1 MASSDWSIIFSNP
14 VESVR
19 LVAEYIFPLYQQHPI
34 EFSIKLFDSVE
45 TIPPKTFRL
54 VCYQLFS
61 NGITL
66 KEVLNHLSVL
76 PRFLENCDRV
86 PSENITTLLKYQ
98 FPPTLRLS
106 PNDTRESLFFWKSYQ
121 KSIRLFLEQA
131 EEIVSETPEL
141 GLPTLSSPV
150 ASSQISSL
158 EASSLETSG
167 FETPS
172 FEINLS
178 YQNLDWLH
186 WIYDL
191 FRERGLNLNHS
202 NFVAVDP
209 FNKNDEIRRT
219 LLEEAVFQGS
229 LTHTLDLLKF
239 NVNPGDLS
247 DRLIFN
253 ISESKDLLVSGLIL
267 RQLVRYGSIPIAKS
281 EPELQKILQ
290 NLLADSENNQLL
302 EKLSTTFFQFILS
315 GSQLKPSYQLSQYSS
330 KLDEDED
337 LLIAS
342 EINPEIIDSRDFAN
356 IYPHLNRDKFKLK
369 VQKQN
374 SETQVV
380 SGKIV
385 TWPKYIDTT
394 VRETNYVNSYC
405 PSENENLKIANLPGP
420 LEVYRKVLSYLPN
433 INSS

>member
-106 PNDTRESLFFWKSYQ
+106 PNDSSESLFFWKSYQ

-131 EEIVSETPEL
+131 EEIVSETPAL
-141 GLPTLSSPV
+141 DFSIASSPV
-150 ASSQISSL
+150 TSSP
-158 EASSLETSG
+158 TS
-167 FETPS
+167 S

-191 FRERGLNLNHS
+191 SRERGLNLNHS
-202 NFVAVDP
+202 NFVTVDP
-209 FNKNDEIRRT
+209 LNKNSKTNEIRRT

-342 EINPEIIDSRDFAN
+342 EINPEIIDSSDFAN
-356 IYPHLNRDKFKLK
+356 IYPHLDRGKFKLK

-394 VRETNYVNSYC
+394 VRGINYVNSYC
-405 PSENENLKIANLPGP
+405 PSENEDLKIANLPGP

-433 INSS
+433 MTSS